1 MMNFRNLAKE
11 HWKKYL
17 PGLTKELQK
26 RGILERELDQAA
38 RRASEE
44 LARLMSRGA
53 QVEAAKEIVL
63 QEYIFLPPE
72 TTE

>member
-1 MMNFRNLAKE
+1 MKGVVSMTNFRNLAKE

-38 RRASEE
+38 RQASEE
-44 LARLMSRGA
+44 LARLVSGGHKWKPRRR
-53 QVEAAKEIVL
+53 
-63 QEYIFLPPE
+63 
-72 TTE
+72 